1 MDTIN
6 LAKKIRIE
14 VIKMVNRSGASHI
27 GPILSI
33 VDIVVVLYSKILN
46 FDAQNPLLNTRDRFI
61 LSKGHAG
68 AALYAVL
75 AEFGFFEKERLL
87 EYCKDGG
94 VFSGHVSK
102 FNIPGVEFSTGS
114 LGHGLSVA
122 CGSALR
128 AKMDNLDYRVF
139 SILGDGE
146 LDEGS
151 NWEALMFA
159 AHKKLDNLCIIVDRN
174 NLQSIDTTE
183 NTLALEPLA
192 QKIRAFG
199 WEVHEIDG
207 HDHEALEEAMKIKT
221 LSPLCLI
228 ANTVKGKGVSFME
241 NNIAWHYRTP
251 LGEDFEKAISEIDSQ

>member
-6 LAKKIRIE
+6 LSKKIRIE
-14 VIKMVNRSGASHI
+14 VLKMVNRSGASHI

-33 VDIVVVLYSKILN
+33 VDILVVLYSKILN
-46 FDAQNPLLNTRDRFI
+46 FDALNPLLNSRDRFI

-68 AALYAVL
+68 AAIYAVL
-75 AEFGFFEKERLL
+75 AEFGFFKKERLL
-87 EYCKDGG
+87 DYCQDGS

-122 CGSALR
+122 SGIALR

-151 NWEALMFA
+151 NWEALMLA
-159 AHKKLDNLCIIVDRN
+159 AHKKLDNLSIIIDRN
-174 NLQSIDTTE
+174 NLQSINTTE
-183 NTLALEPLA
+183 STLALEPLA
-192 QKIRAFG
+192 IKIRAFG

-207 HDHEALEEAMKIKT
+207 HDHEALEKALKIKN
-221 LSPLCLI
+221 SHPVCII

-241 NNIAWHYRTP
+241 NNIEWHYRTP
-251 LGEDFEKAISEIDSQ
+251 LGDDFERAISEINKQ